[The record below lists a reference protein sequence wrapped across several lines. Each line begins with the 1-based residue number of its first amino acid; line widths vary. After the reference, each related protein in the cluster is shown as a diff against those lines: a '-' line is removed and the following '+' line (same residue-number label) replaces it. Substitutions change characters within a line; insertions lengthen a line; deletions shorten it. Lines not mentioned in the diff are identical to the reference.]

1 MPFDYEKALS
11 QMPRLPG
18 VYLMKDA
25 AGRIVYVGKAKNL
38 AKRVRQYFDGH
49 DNRAFVSSLGRI
61 LSEIDVIITATE
73 REALILEAGLIKRH
87 MPRFNVVLK
96 DDKDMPQLRID
107 MNAPW
112 PRVEIAR
119 KRKKD
124 GALYFGPYPSGR
136 ACRIALG
143 VVNRHFRL
151 RTCRDAVF
159 KNRARPCL
167 QYEIH
172 RCPGPCVCSVDREAY
187 MQNCSDAVLFLSG
200 KYDSLKKTLQA
211 RMTAASDDLAF
222 EQAAR
227 FRDQIKAIEEICES
241 QRIVQKKDVDQDF
254 WAIDGDRE
262 LRAVVVMIV
271 RSGRLRQMQTYEAR
285 DGIGDAGDIMPQI
298 MIHHYSLFGDFP
310 SEICLGSEFD
320 SLEPLIGDNIFGLA
334 PKKAAVAFP
343 RRGIKADL
351 LSTAY
356 ENARQQFV
364 RRRTN
369 EEPILSR
376 VQKAL
381 RLKRYPH
388 RIECYDISNMQ
399 GGQIV
404 AAMVVFIEGRL
415 DPSRCR
421 TFKIRST
428 DGQDDFGSLNEVIMR
443 RLQYLAPP
451 SRNAEENSKP
461 DDRNETIAADAS
473 APKREKSFGEMPDF
487 LLIDGG
493 SGQVNAVC
501 EAVSACG
508 FDGAFDIIGIGKAR
522 VQNETEN
529 HDIEH
534 SPERLYYPGSSEP
547 LVLDQTRAE
556 ILLMAHIRD
565 ETHARAIG
573 FHRKQRNKAGL
584 RSRLDDIAGIGP
596 KRKQK
601 LLKEFG
607 SIREIAKQ
615 TPEIIARQTGIGLD
629 LAKYLLSQL
638 PPPSE

>member
-18 VYLMKDA
+18 VYLMKDTA
-25 AGRIVYVGKAKNL
+25 DRIVYVGKAKNL

-61 LSEIDVIITATE
+61 LSKIDVIITSTE

-96 DDKDMPQLRID
+96 DDKDMMQLRID

-143 VVNRHFRL
+143 VVNRHFSL

-172 RCPGPCVCSVDREAY
+172 RCPGPCVFAVDRDAY

-200 KYDSLKKTLQA
+200 KYESLKKTLQA
-211 RMTAASDDLAF
+211 RMTAASDALAF

-227 FRDQIKAIEEICES
+227 FRDQIKAIEEICAS
-241 QRIVQKKDVDQDF
+241 QRIVQKKEVDQDF
-254 WAIDGDRE
+254 WAIDGDGDF
-262 LRAVVVMIV
+262 RAVVVMIV

-285 DGIGDAGDIMPQI
+285 DGIGDVCDIMPQI
-298 MIHHYSLFGDFP
+298 MIHHYSLFGEFP
-310 SEICLGSEFD
+310 SEICLGSEFA
-320 SLEPLIGDNIFGLA
+320 SLEPLIGDNIFGLV
-334 PKKAAVAFP
+334 PKKTAVSYP
-343 RRGIKADL
+343 RRGVKADL

-356 ENARQQFV
+356 ANAHQQFV
-364 RRRTN
+364 QRRTD
-369 EEPILSR
+369 EEPLLSR
-376 VQKAL
+376 VQKTL

-428 DGQDDFGSLNEVIMR
+428 AGQDDFGSLNEVIGR
-443 RLQYLAPP
+443 RLQYLSPP
-451 SRNAEENSKP
+451 GRDIEDNSQSA
-461 DDRNETIAADAS
+461 DQNEPAAA
-473 APKREKSFGEMPDF
+473 APKREKSFCEMPDF

-493 SGQVNAVC
+493 IGQVNAVC

-508 FDGAFDIIGIGKAR
+508 FEGAFDIIGIGKAR
-522 VQNETEN
+522 VQNETEH

-534 SPERLYYPGSSEP
+534 SPERLYYPGEPEP

-584 RSRLDDIAGIGP
+584 RSRLDDIDGIGP

-607 SIREIAKQ
+607 SIREIAKHP
-615 TPEIIARQTGIGLD
+615 PETIARQTGIGLE
-629 LAKYLLSQL
+629 LAQYLISQL
-638 PPPSE
+638 MHPSE